1 MNRSDNDSWDL
12 TSSVGATATVV
23 AAQRAVASRGPH
35 PLINDPYAEPLVRA
49 VGGDVVATM
58 LDGADVPDTAAV
70 ALSRKQ
76 LAEAM
81 AVRTRFFD
89 GLFTSATAAGVRQA
103 VILASGL
110 DTRAYR
116 LSWPAGTVVYEIDQP
131 AVIEFKTATLA
142 GLGAD
147 PTVTHRAIAIDLRDD
162 WSKALVDNGLDPSEP
177 TAWIAEGLLIYLPPQ
192 AQDQLFDSITRLSA
206 PGSYLATEYIPDASA
221 FSEDRS
227 RGVTDGFRRFGFDGE
242 LSQLVYHGRRSSV
255 VEYLAACGWEVAA
268 QTLEEAYAANGFELP
283 GDEMFAAF
291 ADARIV
297 SGVFRGR
304 SSPATAPGN

>member
-1 MNRSDNDSWDL
+1 MSRSEHDNWDL

-23 AAQRAVASRGPH
+23 AAQRAIASRGPH

-58 LDGADVPDTAAV
+58 LDGADAHDGTAV
-70 ALSRKQ
+70 ALSREQ

-81 AVRTRFFD
+81 AVRTRFYD
-89 GLFTSATAAGVRQA
+89 GLFTNATAAGVRQA

-116 LSWPAGTVVYEIDQP
+116 LPWPAGTVVYEIDQP

-142 GLGAD
+142 DLGAD
-147 PTVTHRAIAIDLRDD
+147 ATATHRAIAIDLRED
-162 WSKALVDNGLDPSEP
+162 WSKALVDNGLDPGKP
-177 TAWIAEGLLIYLPPQ
+177 TAWIAEGLLIYLPPE
-192 AQDQLFDSITRLSA
+192 AQDQLFDNITRLSA

-227 RGVTDGFRRFGFDGE
+227 QGVTDGFRRFGFDGD
-242 LSQLVYHGRRSSV
+242 LSQLVYHGRRRSV
-255 VEYLAACGWEVAA
+255 VEYLTGCGWDVSA
-268 QTLEEAYAANGFELP
+268 QSLEDAYAANGFELP

-304 SSPATAPGN
+304 SSPAMALGN

>member
-1 MNRSDNDSWDL
+1 MSRSDNDSWDL
-12 TSSVGATATVV
+12 ASSVGATATVV
-23 AAQRAVASRGPH
+23 AAQRAVASRGPE

-49 VGGDVVATM
+49 VGSDVVATM
-58 LDGADVPDTAAV
+58 LDGGDASDSAAF

-89 GLFTSATAAGVRQA
+89 GLFTSATAVGVRQA

-116 LSWPAGTVVYEIDQP
+116 LPWPAGTVVYEIDQP

-142 GLGAD
+142 GLGAN
-147 PTVTHRAIAIDLRDD
+147 PTATHRAIAIDLRDD
-162 WSKALVDNGLDPSEP
+162 WSKALVDNGLDPSKP

-192 AQDQLFDSITRLSA
+192 AQDQLFDNITRLSA

-242 LSQLVYHGRRSSV
+242 LSQLVYHGQRSSV
-255 VEYLAACGWEVAA
+255 VEYLNACGWDVSA
-268 QTLEEAYAANGFELP
+268 QTLEEAYVANGFELP

-297 SGVFRGR
+297 SGVLAG
-304 SSPATAPGN
+304 P

>member
-1 MNRSDNDSWDL
+1 MSRSDNDSWDL

-23 AAQRAVASRGPH
+23 AAQRAIASRGPH
-35 PLINDPYAEPLVRA
+35 PLIDDPYAEPLVRA
-49 VGGDVVATM
+49 VGGDVAATM
-58 LDGADVPDTAAV
+58 LDGGDGSDGAV
-70 ALSRKQ
+70 ALSRTQ

-103 VILASGL
+103 VILAAGL
-110 DTRAYR
+110 DTRAFR
-116 LSWPAGTVVYEIDQP
+116 LPWPAGTVVYEIDQP

-147 PTVTHRAIAIDLRDD
+147 PTAVRRTIAIDLRDD
-162 WSKALVDNGLDPSEP
+162 WPKALVDNGLDPSKP

-192 AQDQLFDSITRLSA
+192 AQDRLFDDITRLSA

-221 FSEDRS
+221 FAEDRS
-227 RGVTDGFRRFGFDGE
+227 RGVMDGFRRFGFDGE
-242 LSQLVYHGRRSSV
+242 LSQLVYHGQRRSL
-255 VEYLAACGWEVAA
+255 VEYLTALGWDVST
-268 QTLEEAYAANGFELP
+268 QSLEEAYAANGFELP

-291 ADARIV
+291 SDARTV
-297 SGVFRGR
+297 SAVLTDK
-304 SSPATAPGN
+304 P

>member
-23 AAQRAVASRGPH
+23 AAQRAIASRGPH
-35 PLINDPYAEPLVRA
+35 PLITDPYAEPLVRA

-58 LDGADVPDTAAV
+58 LDGEDGRDGVA

-76 LAEAM
+76 LSEAM

-89 GLFTSATAAGVRQA
+89 GLFTSATDAGVRQA

-110 DTRAYR
+110 DTRGYR
-116 LSWPAGTVVYEIDQP
+116 LPWPPGTVVYEIDQP
-131 AVIEFKTATLA
+131 TVIEFKTTTLA
-142 GLGAD
+142 GLGAQ
-147 PTVTHRAIAIDLRDD
+147 PTATHRAIAIDLRDD
-162 WSKALVDNGLDPSEP
+162 WSKALVDNGLDPGKP
-177 TAWIAEGLLIYLPPQ
+177 TAWIAEGLLIYLPPE
-192 AQDQLFDSITRLSA
+192 AQDQLFDNITRLSA
-206 PGSYLATEYIPDASA
+206 PGSYIATEYIPDAAA

-255 VEYLAACGWEVAA
+255 IEYLTACGWDVSA
-268 QTLEEAYAANGFELP
+268 QSLEEGYAANGFELP

-297 SGVFRGR
+297 SAVLAGR
-304 SSPATAPGN
+304 SSPATLI

>member
-1 MNRSDNDSWDL
+1 MSRSDNDSWDL

-23 AAQRAVASRGPH
+23 AAQRAVASRGPD

-49 VGGDVVATM
+49 VGGDVVRTM
-58 LDGADVPDTAAV
+58 LDGEDVPDPAAG
-70 ALSRKQ
+70 ALNRKQ

-89 GLFTSATAAGVRQA
+89 SLFTDAAAAGVRQA

-116 LSWPAGTVVYEIDQP
+116 LPWPAGSVVYELDQP

-142 GLGAD
+142 GLGAA
-147 PTVTHRAIAIDLRDD
+147 PAAVHRAIAIDLRDD
-162 WSKALVDNGLDPSEP
+162 WPKALVDSGLDVGSP
-177 TAWIAEGLLIYLPPQ
+177 TAWIAEGLLIYLPPA
-192 AQDQLFDSITRLSA
+192 AQDQLFDNITRLSA
-206 PGSYLATEYIPDASA
+206 AGSYLATEYIPDASA
-221 FSEDRS
+221 FSDDGS

-255 VEYLAACGWEVAA
+255 IEYLTACGWDVSA
-268 QTLEEAYAANGFELP
+268 QSLEDAYAANGFELP

-291 ADARIV
+291 SDARIV
-297 SGVFRGR
+297 SGVLAGR
-304 SSPATAPGN
+304 SSPA

>member
-1 MNRSDNDSWDL
+1 MSRSDNDSWDL

-23 AAQRAVASRGPH
+23 AAQRAIASRGPD

-58 LDGADVPDTAAV
+58 LDGDEGSDVAVV

-89 GLFTSATAAGVRQA
+89 GLFTRATAAGVRQA
-103 VILASGL
+103 VILAAGL

-116 LSWPAGTVVYEIDQP
+116 LPWPAGTVVYEIDQP
-131 AVIEFKTATLA
+131 EVIEFKTTTLA
-142 GLGAD
+142 GLGAN
-147 PTVTHRAIAIDLRDD
+147 PTAARRAIAIDLRDD
-162 WSKALVDNGLDPSEP
+162 WPKALVDNGLDPNKP

-192 AQDQLFDSITRLSA
+192 AQDQLFDNITRLSA
-206 PGSYLATEYIPDASA
+206 PGSHLATEYIPDASA

-242 LSQLVYHGRRSSV
+242 LSQLVYHGRRNSV
-255 VEYLAACGWEVAA
+255 IDHLSASGWDVSA

-291 ADARIV
+291 ADARTV
-297 SGVFRGR
+297 SAVLTGT
-304 SSPATAPGN
+304 SSPAPAP

>member
-1 MNRSDNDSWDL
+1 MSRSDKDSWDL
-12 TSSVGATATVV
+12 ASSVGATATVV
-23 AAQRAVASRGPH
+23 AAQRAIASRGPA

-58 LDGADVPDTAAV
+58 LDGDDESDSAV

-116 LSWPAGTVVYEIDQP
+116 LRWPAGTVVYEIDQP
-131 AVIEFKTATLA
+131 EVIEFKTATLA
-142 GLGAD
+142 GLGAE
-147 PTVTHRAIAIDLRDD
+147 PAATHRVIAIDLRED
-162 WSKALVDNGLDPSEP
+162 WPKALVDNGLDPSES

-227 RGVTDGFRRFGFDGE
+227 PGVMDGFRRFGFDGE
-242 LSQLVYHGRRSSV
+242 LSELVYHGRRSSV
-255 VEYLAACGWEVAA
+255 VEYLTSCGWDVTA
-268 QTLEEAYAANGFELP
+268 QTLDEAYAANGFELP

-297 SGVFRGR
+297 TAVLTGR
-304 SSPATAPGN
+304 SLPVTAPGK

>member
-1 MNRSDNDSWDL
+1 MSRSDGDSWDL

-23 AAQRAVASRGPH
+23 AAQRAIASRGPD
-35 PLINDPYAEPLVRA
+35 PLIDDPYAEPLVRA

-58 LDGADVPDTAAV
+58 LDGGDGPDGAAV

-89 GLFTSATAAGVRQA
+89 GLFTRATAAGVRQA
-103 VILASGL
+103 VILAAGL

-116 LSWPAGTVVYEIDQP
+116 LPWPAGTVVYEIDQP

-147 PTVTHRAIAIDLRDD
+147 PTAVRRTIAIDLRDD
-162 WSKALVDNGLDPSEP
+162 WPKALVDNGLDPSKP
-177 TAWIAEGLLIYLPPQ
+177 TAWIAEGLLIYLPPE
-192 AQDQLFDSITRLSA
+192 AQDQLFDDITRLSA
-206 PGSYLATEYIPDASA
+206 AGSYLATEYIPDASA

-227 RGVTDGFRRFGFDGE
+227 RGVMDGFRRFGFDGE
-242 LSQLVYHGRRSSV
+242 LSQLVYRGQRRSL
-255 VEYLAACGWEVAA
+255 VEYLTGRGWDVST
-268 QTLEEAYAANGFELP
+268 QSLEEMYAANGFELP

-291 ADARIV
+291 SDARTV
-297 SGVFRGR
+297 SGVLTGEP
-304 SSPATAPGN
+304 SSTAP

>member
-1 MNRSDNDSWDL
+1 MSRSDNDSWDL

-23 AAQRAVASRGPH
+23 AAQRAVASRGPD

-49 VGGDVVATM
+49 VGGDVVRTM
-58 LDGADVPDTAAV
+58 LDGGDVPDPAAG
-70 ALSRKQ
+70 ALNRKQ

-81 AVRTRFFD
+81 AVRTRFYD
-89 GLFTSATAAGVRQA
+89 SVFTDAAAAGVRQA

-116 LSWPAGTVVYEIDQP
+116 LPWPAGSVVYELDQP

-142 GLGAD
+142 GLGAA
-147 PTVTHRAIAIDLRDD
+147 PAAVHRAIAIDLRDD
-162 WSKALVDNGLDPSEP
+162 WPKALVDNGLDTDSP
-177 TAWIAEGLLIYLPPQ
+177 TAWIAEGLLIYLPPA
-192 AQDQLFDSITRLSA
+192 AQDQLFDNITRLSA

-242 LSQLVYHGRRSSV
+242 LSQLVYHGQRRSV
-255 VEYLAACGWEVAA
+255 IEYLTACGWDVSA
-268 QTLEEAYAANGFELP
+268 QSLEDAYAANGFELP

-291 ADARIV
+291 SDARIV
-297 SGVFRGR
+297 SGVLADR
-304 SSPATAPGN
+304 SSPA